1 MSLLRDRII
10 ARIKSEGPMSV
21 AEYMGLCLLDPV
33 HGYYPTRDPL
43 GSDGDFITAPEIS
56 QMFGELLGIWT
67 IQTWRDIGMP
77 GGVNLV
83 ELGPGR
89 GIMMADMLRAARLAP
104 DFLDNVSVYL
114 IEASAALQ
122 AVQGK
127 TLADSPVP
135 VSWVDS
141 LEDIPVGP
149 TIIVGNEY
157 LDCLPIRQFIQT
169 DRFAQDKGWH
179 ERMVTYEKETGTLA
193 FAVAAEPVSDL
204 AAQAMPSARTEARNE
219 DLLEVCPAA
228 HQILDAVKARFEF
241 SPGRA
246 LFIDYGPEVTE
257 FGDTLQALKRHE
269 KVGVFSDPGNTDLTA
284 RVDFAAL
291 GEFARSID
299 LAATTP
305 VQQSEFLSKLGIEMR
320 AATLAKA
327 SPDSKLKIARQL
339 DRLTGD
345 EQMGTL
351 FKAMCFQSDGLDVPM
366 GFRTMLPSQET

>member
-1 MSLLRDRII
+1 MSQLKDRII

-21 AEYMGLCLLDPV
+21 AEYMGLCLLDPKQ
-33 HGYYPTRDPL
+33 GYYPTRDPL

-56 QMFGELLGIWT
+56 QMFGELLGIWA
-67 IQTWRDIGMP
+67 IQSWRDMGMP
-77 GGVNLV
+77 GGVNLI

-89 GIMMADMLRAARLAP
+89 GIMMADILRAGRLAP
-104 DFLDNVSVYL
+104 DFIDNVSVYL

-122 AVQGK
+122 AVQAN
-127 TLADSPVP
+127 TLAESSVP
-135 VSWVDS
+135 VSWIDS
-141 LEDIPVGP
+141 LEDIPMGP
-149 TIIVGNEY
+149 TILVANEY
-157 LDCLPIRQFIQT
+157 LDCLPVRQFIQT

-179 ERMVTYEKETGTLA
+179 ERLVTYDKDTDELA
-193 FAVAAEPVSDL
+193 FAVATEPASAL
-204 AAQAMPSARTEARNE
+204 AITAMPEARENARND

-228 HQILDAVKARFEF
+228 QQVLDALKERFKM

-246 LFIDYGPEVTE
+246 LFMDYGPDTTE

-291 GEFARSID
+291 GEFASQID
-299 LAATTP
+299 LAGSEAVP
-305 VQQSEFLSKLGIEMR
+305 QSEFLSKLGIEMR

-339 DRLTGD
+339 DRLTGED
-345 EQMGTL
+345 QMGAL
-351 FKAMCFQSDGLDVPM
+351 FKAMCFQSAGLDVPM
-366 GFRTMLPSQET
+366 GFRAMLKSQEY